1 MHMFVYKWRLFYM
14 ADMGDPIYILFVLET
29 KCVQAF
35 IKPILGISNLEA
47 V

>member
-1 MHMFVYKWRLFYM
+1 M
-14 ADMGDPIYILFVLET
+14 ADMGDLIYILFVLET
-29 KCVQAF
+29 KYVQAF